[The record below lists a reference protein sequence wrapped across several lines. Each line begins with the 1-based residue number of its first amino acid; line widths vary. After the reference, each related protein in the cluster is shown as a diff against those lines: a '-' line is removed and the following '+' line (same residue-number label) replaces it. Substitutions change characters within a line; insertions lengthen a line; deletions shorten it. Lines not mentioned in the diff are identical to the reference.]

1 MKFIP
6 EQKVLNDFFGDGITY
21 VIPEYQRP
29 YSWDCIGK
37 SDKNNQV
44 NVVWQDLIEFFE
56 SKDSGIYFMGSMV
69 VIGDETVK
77 REFEVVD
84 GQQRLTT
91 LTILFVAIKCL
102 LAEVGAKKQ
111 LEEGRVEELQNFI
124 RDAEAVIDSLV
135 FNKKIF
141 GAILQEKKVKIARLG
156 GFDYDDVLKTVM
168 ECGDISQLNL
178 REATEEQKTVSARFF
193 NNREFLIDQLREK
206 FLFAGI
212 LTYEL
217 ALQLNEFIEFLKY
230 KVTLIRIQSPT
241 FEDSYHIFEI
251 LNNRGLPLSNKDLF
265 RNFLIKEFS
274 ALKARSPERYATLDP
289 NQKWRVLEDDHDFRP
304 DFINRYV
311 ESKLGKNQEFTAFN
325 ELKKSIFNRGFED
338 TLAKSRVELFYED
351 IEHSLEI
358 YTEIVHLQFPDKQL
372 RNRIQFLMNSGN
384 ATYVLNLLMALFR
397 NVSDKGQQLAFVRA
411 LERYVLFVRLE
422 PNNRFRASL
431 IYATVKDLNTGRY
444 DDALAALA
452 QEIAQGFDLKRRLND
467 PKDIETAKLLM
478 VRYYWALENQTPQ
491 DIIEQ
496 SLDFGIATLEHII
509 PQNPSPDSNWTQ
521 DFSIG
526 FRKQYLNCLGNLTL
540 LTQSMNSKAK
550 NFDFK
555 DKRKVYAQT
564 KLAMTRDLA
573 ADKVLMN
580 EAFIVARQAMIVAVL
595 VNDLGG

>member
-6 EQKVLNDFFGDGITY
+6 EQKVLNDFFGNDITY
-21 VIPEYQRP
+21 IIPEYQRP

-44 NVVWQDLIEFFE
+44 NVMWQDLIEFFE

-102 LAEVGAKKQ
+102 LAEVALKKNLQ
-111 LEEGRVEELQNFI
+111 AERVEELQNFI
-124 RDAEAVIDSLV
+124 RDAETVIDSLV

-141 GAILQEKKVKIARLG
+141 GAITQEKKVKIARFG
-156 GFDYDDVLKTVM
+156 GFDYDDVLKTAM
-168 ECGDISQLNL
+168 ECGDISLLNL
-178 REATEEQKTVSARFF
+178 ENATEEQKTVSGRFF
-193 NNREFLIDQLREK
+193 NNREFLIEQLRQK
-206 FLFAGI
+206 FLVGGI

-274 ALKARSPERYATLDP
+274 ALKTKSPDRYATLDP
-289 NQKWRVLEDDHDFRP
+289 NQKWRVLEDDYDFRP

-325 ELKKSIFNRGFED
+325 ELKKSIFHRGFED
-338 TLAKSRVELFYED
+338 TLQKSKVELFYED
-351 IEHSLEI
+351 IERSLDI
-358 YTEIVHLQFPDKQL
+358 YNQIIHLQFPNKLL
-372 RNRIQFLMNSGN
+372 RNRVQFLMNSGN
-384 ATYVLNLLMALFR
+384 ATYILNLLMALFR
-397 NVSDKGQQLAFVRA
+397 NVSDLDQQLSFVSV

-422 PNNRFRASL
+422 PNNRFRASV
-431 IYATVKDLNTGRY
+431 IYDAVKELNAGKY
-444 DDALAALA
+444 HAAYFVIKL
-452 QEIAQGFDLKRRLND
+452 EIPRGFDLRKRLEES
-467 PKDIETAKLLM
+467 KDMETAKLLM
-478 VRYYWALENQTPQ
+478 MRYYWALENQAPQ
-491 DIIEQ
+491 DVIEQ
-496 SLDFGIATLEHII
+496 SLDFGIATLEHIV
-509 PQNPSPDSNWTQ
+509 PQNPSPDSRWAK
-521 DFSIG
+521 DFSAT
-526 FRKQYLNCLGNLTL
+526 FRKEKGNCLGNFTL
-540 LTQSMNSKAK
+540 LTQSMNSRAK
-550 NFDFK
+550 NYDFDA
-555 DKRKVYAQT
+555 KRKIYAQA

-573 ADKVLMN
+573 GDGIQMN
-580 EAFIVARQAMIVAVL
+580 EAHIIARQQKIVDTL
-595 VNDLGG
+595 IQDIES